1 MDAPADSHGDQHAVL
16 APASEESMAVRV
28 LVAEDFPLFR
38 EGFVAALDAH
48 PSIQVVGEAADGR
61 EALQKTIALRPDI
74 LTLDLFMPE
83 MGGMMVLE
91 RLRHERLAT
100 RILVLTASERP
111 DSLLDS
117 VASGAA
123 GYLTKRCNR
132 SELCEAVLTVHA
144 GGSVISPSLAGHLLQ
159 AYSSSSRGEPSRLR
173 PLLGAREH
181 EILRLIARGRTD
193 KEIALALS
201 ISPRT
206 VQNHLG
212 RIRQKTGLRRRAELT
227 RWAVEHAVA

>member
-1 MDAPADSHGDQHAVL
+1 MRIRRRRTKL
-16 APASEESMAVRV
+16 AVRV
-28 LVAEDFPLFR
+28 LVAEDFPLLR
-38 EGFVAALDAH
+38 EGFITALNSH

-61 EALQKTIALRPDI
+61 EAVQKTIELRPDV

-91 RLRHERLAT
+91 RLRHERPST

-111 DSLLDS
+111 DCLLDS

-123 GYLTKRCNR
+123 GYLTKRCDR
-132 SELCEAVLTVHA
+132 RELCEAVMTVHA
-144 GGSVISPSLAGHLLQ
+144 GGSVITPTLAGHLLRE
-159 AYSSSSRGEPSRLR
+159 YSSNSRGEPSRLR

-193 KEIALALS
+193 KEIGLALS

-212 RIRQKTGLRRRAELT
+212 RIRQKTGLRRRSELT